1 MKRLAATICLTT
13 AVLLG
18 SVGVSESADYQKGFT
33 AYKSGDYATA
43 LREWTPLAKQG
54 NADAQFNLGL
64 MYDEGQ
70 GVPEDNMKAVH
81 WYRFA
86 AWQGH
91 ASAQGNL
98 GAMYALGAGVKKDF
112 VRAHMWGSIAK
123 SIGGKDRGKVRDYVE
138 EIMTPAQIAEAQ
150 KLARECIRKEYLG
163 C

>member
-1 MKRLAATICLTT
+1 MKILLTT
-13 AVLLG
+13 FYLTIAVLLG
-18 SVGVSESADYQKGFT
+18 SAGVSWSGDFQKGT
-33 AYKSGDYATA
+33 AAYKSGDYATA
-43 LREWTPLAKQG
+43 LREWDPLAKQG
-54 NADAQFNLGL
+54 DTDAMFNIGL
-64 MYDEGQ
+64 MYDKGQ
-70 GVPEDNMKAVH
+70 GVPEDNMIAVQ
-81 WYRFA
+81 WYRIA
-86 AWQGH
+86 AWWGH

-98 GAMYALGAGVKKDF
+98 SEHYALGAGVKKDF